1 MNLAEA
7 LRVSWRA
14 LAANPLRSMLTA
26 LGLVIGNASVILVV
40 TISLT
45 STELILEQIRGI
57 GSNVVWAYYQ
67 AGNRESD
74 QVQADFVTLDDVE
87 AIRTTMANRIVAATA
102 VMQTNDRIVID
113 GKENET
119 AIQGADEFYPKVRN
133 LQLLSGRFLDA
144 QEVASRTK
152 VALLTQE
159 LAREMFGSPS
169 AAIGQTLKIK
179 GLQFQIVGVFKEKV
193 SSFGL
198 SELASRTVL
207 IPITVLKYFV
217 RVERI
222 DPVYVQ
228 ARRSEDVIP
237 MTAEVRRILESRHR
251 PGARYF
257 VDNLGA
263 ILSTAE
269 QIGAILTFVL
279 IVVAFIALVISG
291 IGIMNIM
298 LVTVTERTKEV
309 GLRMAIGAARR
320 EVLLQFLMEATI
332 LSVGG
337 GVLGMVFGLAI
348 PLVGR
353 VFAAGEGI
361 DIQISW
367 ISVAVAF
374 FISFAVGLT
383 FGYLPAKRASSLSPT
398 EALRYE

>member
-1 MNLAEA
+1 MNLVEA

-14 LAANPLRSMLTA
+14 LAANPLRSVLTA

-67 AGNRESD
+67 AGNREAD
-74 QVQADFVTLDDVE
+74 QVQSDFVNLADVE
-87 AIRTTMANRIVAATA
+87 AIRTVLGERIVAATA

-133 LQLLSGRFLDA
+133 LVLLSGRFMDA

-152 VALLTQE
+152 VALLTEQ
-159 LAREMFGSPS
+159 LARELYGSPS
-169 AAIGQTLKIK
+169 AAIGQILKIK
-179 GLQFQIVGVFKEKV
+179 GLQFQVIGTFKEKV

-222 DPVYVQ
+222 DPVYIQ
-228 ARRSEDVIP
+228 AKRSEDVAP
-237 MTAEVRRILESRHR
+237 MTAEVLRILESRHR

-257 VDNLGA
+257 VENLGA
-263 ILSTAE
+263 ILATAQ
-269 QIGAILTFVL
+269 QIGSI
-279 IVVAFIALVISG
+279 
-291 IGIMNIM
+291 
-298 LVTVTERTKEV
+298 
-309 GLRMAIGAARR
+309 
-320 EVLLQFLMEATI
+320 
-332 LSVGG
+332 
-337 GVLGMVFGLAI
+337 
-348 PLVGR
+348 
-353 VFAAGEGI
+353 
-361 DIQISW
+361 
-367 ISVAVAF
+367 
-374 FISFAVGLT
+374 
-383 FGYLPAKRASSLSPT
+383 
-398 EALRYE
+398 

>member
-1 MNLAEA
+1 MNLVEA

-14 LAANPLRSMLTA
+14 LAANPLRSVLTA

-67 AGNRESD
+67 AGNREAD
-74 QVQADFVTLDDVE
+74 QVQSDFVNLADVE
-87 AIRTTMANRIVAATA
+87 AIRTVLGERIVAATA

-133 LQLLSGRFLDA
+133 LVLLSGRFMDA

-152 VALLTQE
+152 VALLTEQ
-159 LAREMFGSPS
+159 LARELYGSPS
-169 AAIGQTLKIK
+169 AAIGQILKIK
-179 GLQFQIVGVFKEKV
+179 GLQFQVIGTFKEKV

-222 DPVYVQ
+222 DPVYIQ
-228 ARRSEDVIP
+228 AKRSEDVAP
-237 MTAEVRRILESRHR
+237 MTAEVLRILESRHR

-257 VDNLGA
+257 VENLGA
-263 ILSTAE
+263 ILATAQ
-269 QIGAILTFVL
+269 QIGSILTLVL
-279 IVVAFIALVISG
+279 ILVAFIALIISG

-337 GVLGMVFGLAI
+337 GLLGMVFGLAI
-348 PLVGR
+348 PLIGR
-353 VFAAGEGI
+353 VFAEGI
-361 DIQISW
+361 EIQISW
-367 ISVAVAF
+367 VSVAIAF